1 MQHFLARSLGKCI
14 KLNILTSEK
23 EKQKKK
29 TTKCPYI
36 WKKEASG
43 GPEFL

>member
-23 EKQKKK
+23 EKQKKP
-29 TTKCPYI
+29 TKCPYI
-36 WKKEASG
+36 GKKEASG